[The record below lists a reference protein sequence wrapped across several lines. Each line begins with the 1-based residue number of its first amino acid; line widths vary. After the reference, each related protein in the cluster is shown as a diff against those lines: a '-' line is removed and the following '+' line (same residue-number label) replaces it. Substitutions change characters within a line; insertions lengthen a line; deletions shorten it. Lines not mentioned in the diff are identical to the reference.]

1 MDDIS
6 QLTADLLIV
15 LTAGL
20 IAGAV
25 CKRIGVSM
33 LVGYLIVG
41 GLIGE
46 GVLGFVNQENHEL
59 ERIAHLGAL
68 LLLFSVG
75 IEFSLGELIRLSR
88 FFLLGG
94 IIQMTLVAIPVTFVC
109 IALGMEL
116 NASLLAG
123 SAVAL
128 SSTVLTFKALAEWGQ
143 TASPHGR
150 RAIGI
155 LLFQDVALVPLMLL
169 VPLLTHS
176 GEPPTLAAYG
186 ILGGKSLVF
195 VIGVC
200 CVHSIF
206 RRWLVP
212 GLARLRSVEL
222 VILFAVCLLGGVSW
236 TAYQMGLPSAVGA
249 LAAGIILSGTRISKQ
264 IDTIVLP
271 FREIFAAIFFV
282 TLGTLL
288 NPGQFIDEPLL
299 LSFGLVFIILIKGTA
314 AAIAL
319 RSVGLHPK
327 AAIGMGL
334 GLAQMG
340 EFSFLLLSAG
350 VKQGLFSHANYNRML
365 FIALGTLILTPQLI
379 RYGLRWTSDERA
391 GAEKSEH
398 DEADG
403 HGLHHD
409 LGRHALVIGIGMI
422 GRQISSQLEMKGV
435 DVRLLDFSSINLHP
449 FAQQGFQT
457 VAGDARDPEV
467 LQRADASN
475 CNLSV
480 VCVPDDQNAN
490 EIVSALRSL
499 NSNSTI
505 VVRCRYQGNVAAMR
519 RAGANSVVSEEGTA
533 SEALLKWCE
542 RFVQNSH

>member
-1 MDDIS
+1 MDDIL

-25 CKRIGVSM
+25 CKRVGISM
-33 LVGYLIVG
+33 LVGYLVVG

-46 GVLGFVNQENHEL
+46 GGIGFVDQENHEL

-75 IEFSLGELIRLSR
+75 IEFSLGELVRLSR

-94 IIQMTLVAIPVTFVC
+94 ILQMTLVAAPVMLVC
-109 IALGMEL
+109 LALGMGF

-128 SSTVLTFKALAEWGQ
+128 SSTVLVFKALAEWGQ

-155 LLFQDVALVPLMLL
+155 LLFQDVALVPLML
-169 VPLLTHS
+169 VIPLLTRS
-176 GEPPTLAAYG
+176 GEPPTAAAYG
-186 ILGGKSLVF
+186 ILAGQSLIL

-200 CVHSIF
+200 GAHAII
-206 RRWLVP
+206 RRWAVP
-212 GLARLRSVEL
+212 GLVRLRSVEL
-222 VILFAVCLLGGVSW
+222 VILFAVCLLGGVCW

-249 LAAGIILSGTRISKQ
+249 LAAGIILSGTRLSQQ

-288 NPGQFIDEPLL
+288 HPAHFIAEPWL
-299 LSFGLVFIILIKGTA
+299 LSFGLVFILLIKGTA

-319 RSVGLHPK
+319 RAVGLPRK
-327 AAIGMGL
+327 TAIGMGL

-350 VKQGLFSHANYNRML
+350 VKHELFSETSYNRML

-379 RYGLRWTSDERA
+379 RFGLRWARDDRA
-391 GAEKSEH
+391 VGEPAQHEQGDDH
-398 DEADG
+398 TNVAP
-403 HGLHHD
+403 
-409 LGRHALVIGIGMI
+409 GRHALVIGIGMI
-422 GRQISSQLEMKGV
+422 GRQISSQLEMKGI
-435 DVRLLDFSSINLHP
+435 DVRLLDLSSINLYP
-449 FAQQGFQT
+449 FAQHGFHT

-467 LQRADASN
+467 LQRADAAH
-475 CNLSV
+475 CHLAV
-480 VCVPDDQNAN
+480 VCMPDDRNAN

-499 NSNSTI
+499 NSESTI
-505 VVRCRYQGNVAAMR
+505 VVRCRYQSNVIVLKR
-519 RAGANSVVSEEGTA
+519 SGANSVVSEENTA
-533 SEALLKWCE
+533 SEALLKWCD
-542 RFVQNSH
+542 RFVQDHH